1 MIRHCCAA
9 CGRPINRTDRFFEP
23 SDGTLCQDCQARLAR
38 GKSYRPGQGF
48 NLSAATPF
56 GLLPELASCGDRP
69 RRI

>member
-38 GKSYRPGQGF
+38 GKSFRPGEGF
-48 NLSAATPF
+48 GLSATASF
-56 GLLPELASCGDRP
+56 ALLPELSVSGHRP
-69 RRI
+69 RQL